1 MRPEPVSPPPQ
12 ESWPMFER
20 ISSRYDAVNRI
31 LSLGMDRSWRRR
43 LAGKVTGLTSGRILD
58 VATGTGDILRE
69 IARHGAAPFKL
80 YGLDRA
86 ESMLR
91 LAREKFSC
99 LSSRH
104 VLFLKADAMHLPFP
118 SDIFDAVTMGFGIR
132 NMPDPSGVLREI
144 ARVLQPGGR
153 VFILE
158 FSLPANKW
166 IRLAALLYLRGVVP
180 VVGGFFS
187 GNIKAYR
194 YLTRSVEHF
203 PCGDDFCQWLRQS
216 GFSDIRTEPI
226 LWGMSSIYSAQKP
239 GTIQQDSACPAV

>member
-1 MRPEPVSPPPQ
+1 MRPETVSPTAQ

-20 ISSRYDAVNRI
+20 IASRYDAVNRI

-43 LAGKVTGLTSGRILD
+43 LAGKVIGLTGGRILD
-58 VATGTGDILRE
+58 VATGTGDVLWE
-69 IARHGAAPFKL
+69 IACHSAAPFQL

-86 ESMLR
+86 ENMLR
-91 LAREKFSC
+91 LARDKSRRFF
-99 LSSRH
+99 SRH
-104 VLFLKADAMHLPFP
+104 VDFLKADALHLPFP
-118 SDIFDAVTMGFGIR
+118 ADIFDAVTMGFGIR
-132 NMPDPSGVLREI
+132 NMPDPPGVLQEI
-144 ARVLQPGGR
+144 ARVLKPGGR

-158 FSLPANKW
+158 FSLPANRL
-166 IRLAALLYLRGVVP
+166 IRRAALLYLRGVVP

-203 PCGDDFCQWLRQS
+203 PCGDNFCRWLRQS